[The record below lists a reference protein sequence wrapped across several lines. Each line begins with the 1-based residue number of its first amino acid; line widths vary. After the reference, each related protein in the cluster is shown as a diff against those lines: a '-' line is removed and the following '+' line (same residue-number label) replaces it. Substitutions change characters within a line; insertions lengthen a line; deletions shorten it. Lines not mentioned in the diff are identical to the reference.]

1 MRLFAALLPPPEA
14 LDELAA
20 AVRPLRR
27 LPGADDV
34 RWTRPEGRHVTL
46 AFYGDAEQEPLVR
59 GLTALAAAHAP
70 LRLSLA
76 GGGGFR
82 GGALWT
88 GVRGDL
94 TALHALA
101 GAARA
106 LGGATEHAYRPH
118 LSLARVSRRM
128 SPRVYEELLTSYE
141 DLLGAFSGRTW
152 TADRVRLLRSVPGG
166 HGIANQYVTEAT
178 YPLAG
183 PAGRDG

>member
-27 LPGADDV
+27 LPGADEV
-34 RWTRPEGRHVTL
+34 RWTRPDGWHVTL
-46 AFYGDAEQEPLVR
+46 AFYGNAEQEPLIR
-59 GLTALAAAHAP
+59 GLTALAAVHAP

-76 GGGGFR
+76 GAGDFR
-82 GGALWT
+82 GGTLWT
-88 GVRGDL
+88 GVRGDIA
-94 TALHALA
+94 ALRALA
-101 GAARA
+101 GDARA
-106 LGGATEHAYRPH
+106 LGAATEHAYRPH

-128 SPRVYEELLTSYE
+128 SPRAYEALLASHDELLGS
-141 DLLGAFSGRTW
+141 FSGRAW
-152 TADRVRLLRSVPGG
+152 TADRVRLLRGVPGG

-183 PAGRDG
+183 PARRDG